1 MSRALHVTFRGRV
14 QGVGFRYTTI
24 ELARSFPVTG
34 WVRNQPD
41 GSVELWAE
49 GKEAALDSFLDAIQE
64 SRLGRLIDSQTVRPA
79 AAEGAYHDFSIQ
91 R

>member
-1 MSRALHVTFRGRV
+1 M
-14 QGVGFRYTTI
+14 
-24 ELARSFPVTG
+24 
-34 WVRNQPD
+34 PD
-41 GSVELWAE
+41 PEKVENPTNKAVVE
-49 GKEAALDSFLDAIQE
+49 PSKGDASNSALDSFLDAIQE